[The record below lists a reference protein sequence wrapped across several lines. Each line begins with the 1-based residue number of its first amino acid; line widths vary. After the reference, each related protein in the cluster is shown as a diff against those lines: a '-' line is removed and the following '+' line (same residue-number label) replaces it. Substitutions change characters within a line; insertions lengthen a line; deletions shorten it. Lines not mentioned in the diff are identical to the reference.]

1 MIGNFLR
8 FNFLGVGDIFV
19 FFGFC
24 VGKWVMLDY
33 MVEEM
38 YDEMNF
44 IINIRK
50 SGGFYV
56 FYEKSEEYKR
66 Y

>member
-1 MIGNFLR
+1 M
-8 FNFLGVGDIFV
+8 GVGDIFV

-50 SGGFYV
+50 SGGFYF
-56 FYEKSEEYKR
+56 FYEKSEGYKR